1 MAALKH
7 FPGDAEL
14 EQQGFV
20 GAHKLHAYLLSTQ
33 AVHPDGETARRARP
47 PLMASAEGQTSSL
60 GESQPSDTESRASD
74 QERPTP
80 ASELQPSDGKGE
92 SEGRPL
98 HEMLTQVGGDGF

>member
-1 MAALKH
+1 MAAVKH

-33 AVHPDGETARRARP
+33 AVHSDDEMARKAHP
-47 PLMASAEGQTSSL
+47 PLMASVEGQSSSL
-60 GESQPSDTESRASD
+60 SESQPSDRKSGASD
-74 QERPTP
+74 QERTSP